1 MPDAPSLDLST
12 GLTLAT
18 WIRPGQ
24 VADQCLMSKAI
35 ESATDG
41 YELGLSSSGKP
52 FVRFNQATSGE
63 LFRLNSTQTYPS
75 TGTTWMHLAAIFDG
89 TEIRLYVNGVLD
101 SSKSAGLTVAVNGL
115 PLAFGA
121 QGDGARPY
129 LGTLDEVKVFGRAL
143 SAGEV
148 STLAVLPPVAVDP
161 TPIPSLTQLSR
172 AMPNPFRNT
181 TTLEYALSVGGRV
194 ELSIFDLSGRR
205 VRSLARGESPAGVH
219 RVQWDGRDEVGN
231 RLEAGVYFARL
242 ETPQG
247 GFNKRII
254 RLN

>member
-1 MPDAPSLDLST
+1 
-12 GLTLAT
+12 
-18 WIRPGQ
+18 
-24 VADQCLMSKAI
+24 MSKAI

-41 YELGLSSSGKP
+41 YELGLSGAGTP
-52 FVRFNQATSGE
+52 FVRFNQLSGGN
-63 LFRLNSTQTYPS
+63 LFRVNSTQTYPS

-89 TEIRLYVNGVLD
+89 SEIRLYVNGVLD
-101 SSKSAGLTVAVNGL
+101 SSKTASLVVSANSL

-129 LGTLDEVKVFGRAL
+129 QGTLDEVKVFGRAL
-143 SAGEV
+143 STVEIT
-148 STLAVLPPVAVDP
+148 TLAALPPVAVEP
-161 TPIPSLTQLSR
+161 TPIPSLTQLAR
-172 AMPNPFRNT
+172 AMPNPFRNS
-181 TTLEYALSVGGRV
+181 TTLEYSLSVGGRV

-205 VRSLARGESPAGVH
+205 VRSLAHGASPAGVH